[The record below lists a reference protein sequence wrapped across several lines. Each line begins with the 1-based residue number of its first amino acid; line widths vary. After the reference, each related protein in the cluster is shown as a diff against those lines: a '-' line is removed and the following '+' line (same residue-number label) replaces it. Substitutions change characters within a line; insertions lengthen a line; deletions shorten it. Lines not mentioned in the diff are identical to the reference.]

1 MVLYLLFDGIVFFL
15 RVFFVNLDFWC
26 IFVPSSI
33 EVAKFMA
40 SSFHLSSSISMKS
53 FFLRAKE
60 EYMVDMDCMCF
71 SWLFFF
77 YAGSFMLIFVYLFC

>member
-1 MVLYLLFDGIVFFL
+1 MVLYLLFDGIAFFL

-33 EVAKFMA
+33 EVAKFMV
-40 SSFHLSSSISMKS
+40 SSFHLSSGISMKS

-60 EYMVDMDCMCF
+60 EYMVDMD
-71 SWLFFF
+71 
-77 YAGSFMLIFVYLFC
+77 